1 MKRYWNWIVSRLGLN
16 TDRVERFVLG
26 SRAALLWERA
36 WPALWPA
43 SAVAGLFMA
52 AALFGVFGFLPWEID
67 ALIFAGALAAF
78 GMALFQGFDNFKFP
92 SWSEGARRLEQSSAL
107 QHRPITER
115 DDVIGA
121 GIGDDMAEALWRAHM
136 KRLLSGIANLRVA
149 WPSPRLN
156 ARDPYALRYAVLFAV
171 VLGFIVA
178 GGDSGRRLMAAL
190 TPDLYSGA
198 PSATLDA
205 WINPPPYTG
214 EAPIYLGRA
223 SQNVVAV
230 PTGSELVMRVHGAR
244 GRPVMVVSSAS
255 RGIAKFEGKDG
266 EFAADYRIASSGEI
280 GVRADGATLGSWRVH
295 TIADNPPVIAFSQKP
310 SRTERD
316 TVKLSFTAG
325 DDYGVIAVRALIRPL
340 KDKKKVLAADLPLD
354 SISAKTLTQTV
365 YKDFTENPFAGL
377 DVEITLEA
385 KDGAG
390 QTGLSK
396 PVIFKL
402 PAKIFTNPLARALIE
417 QRQNLA
423 LGGMLAKDFVAKVL
437 DALTIAPDDFYQ
449 GQTAAYMGIRA
460 AFWASRT
467 ARYPEDIAHVED
479 LLWQTALD
487 IEGGGI
493 SQVAAELRRLQEMLS
508 QALAQ
513 GAPQAEIDQ
522 LLQKY
527 SDALKRYLETLAQNP
542 PQANAPLSPNAKVL
556 SPDDLQA
563 MLKAIQQLAQ
573 SGARNEAAQ
582 MLAMLQSLLE
592 NLHMTQGNGTGQMSP
607 ESKALS
613 DALRNLG
620 DLMGRQRQ
628 LLDKT
633 FREQQGNA
641 DPKDGGAKGLSQQEG
656 KLRDDLGKA
665 LKGLQNAPQNLGKA
679 GQSMGQAQGSL
690 GNKDFDSAAQA
701 EQDALDALRKGA
713 GDMAKNLMAQEGQP
727 GANGNNDPFGR
738 AEGAYGTGAGG
749 GVKIPDEAELQRA
762 RSILLELRKRAAE
775 RGRPKE
781 ELDYIDRLLK
791 EF

>member
-1 MKRYWNWIVSRLGLN
+1 MKRYWNWIVSRPGLKA
-16 TDRVERFVLG
+16 DRVERFVFG

-52 AALFGVFGFLPWEID
+52 AALFGLFGFLPWEID
-67 ALIFAGALAAF
+67 ALIFAVALAAL
-78 GMALFQGFDNFKFP
+78 GMALFRGFDGFRFP

-115 DDVIGA
+115 DDVIAA
-121 GIGDDMAEALWRAHM
+121 GIGDDVAEALWRAHM
-136 KRLLSGIANLRVA
+136 KRLLSSFANLRVSP
-149 WPSPRLN
+149 PSPRL
-156 ARDPYALRYAVLFAV
+156 AQRDPHALRFAVLFTV

-178 GGDSGRRLMAAL
+178 GGDSGRRLMQSLA
-190 TPDLYSGA
+190 PDLYSGKPTGA
-198 PSATLDA
+198 LDA
-205 WINPPPYTG
+205 WIDPPPYTG
-214 EAPIYLGRA
+214 EAPIYLGRTL
-223 SQNVVAV
+223 QNVLSV
-230 PTGSELVMRVHGAR
+230 PTGSELVLRVHGAR
-244 GRPVMVVSSAS
+244 GRPVMVVGSAS
-255 RGIAKFEGKDG
+255 RGAAKFEGKDG
-266 EFAADYRIASSGEI
+266 EFSADYRITASGEI
-280 GVRADGATLGSWRVH
+280 SVRSDGATLGSWRVRA
-295 TIADNPPVIAFSQKP
+295 IPDNPPVIAFAQKP

-316 TVKLSFTAG
+316 SVKLAFTAG
-325 DDYGVIAVRALIRPL
+325 DDYGVIAVRALIRPV
-340 KDKKKVLAADLPLD
+340 KDKSKLLAADLPLD

-377 DVEITLEA
+377 EVEITLEA
-385 KDGAG
+385 RDGAG
-390 QTGLSK
+390 QTGSSK
-396 PVIFKL
+396 AVRFKL
-402 PAKIFTNPLARALIE
+402 PARIFTNPLARALIE

-423 LGGMLAKDFVAKVL
+423 LGGMMAKDFVAKVL
-437 DALTIAPDDFYQ
+437 DALAIGPDDFYQ
-449 GQTAAYMGIRA
+449 GQDAAYMGIRA
-460 AFWASRT
+460 AFWAAKT
-467 ARYPEDIAHVED
+467 ARYPEDITHIQD

-513 GAPQAEIDQ
+513 GAPQEEIDQ

-527 SDALKRYLETLAQNP
+527 ADALKRYLQTLAQNP
-542 PQANAPLSPNAKVL
+542 PQSGAPLSPNAKVL

-582 MLAMLQSLLE
+582 MLAMLQSMLE
-592 NLHMTQGNGTGQMSP
+592 NLHMTQGNGPGQMSP
-607 ESKALS
+607 QDKALS
-613 DALRNLG
+613 DALGNLG

-641 DPKDGGAKGLSQQEG
+641 DPKDGGPKGLSQQEG

-665 LKGLQNAPQNLGKA
+665 LNGLQNAPGSLGKA
-679 GQSMGQAQGSL
+679 GRSMGQAQGEL
-690 GNKDFDSAAQA
+690 GQKDFGSAAQA
-701 EQDALDALRKGA
+701 EQDALDALRQGA
-713 GDMAKNLMAQEGQP
+713 GDMAKNLMAQEGTS
-727 GANGNNDPFGR
+727 GNDDPFGR
-738 AEGAYGTGAGG
+738 AQSALGSGAGG

-762 RSILLELRKRAAE
+762 RTILLELRKRAAE